1 MGDTL
6 FTRWTSSGG
15 GGLLR
20 VAACTDSVQCNI
32 LIHSVRPFG
41 IWLPLLFLGQKMND
55 IMFTVNSA
63 HDVCNKVAM
72 ITNKTVKSLH
82 DSPSLNMFT

>member
-6 FTRWTSSGG
+6 FTRWTSSDG

-32 LIHSVRPFG
+32 LIHSVPQSDLLAYGF
-41 IWLPLLFLGQKMND
+41 PLLFLGQIMND
-55 IMFTVNSA
+55 IMFTV
-63 HDVCNKVAM
+63 HMMCVIK
-72 ITNKTVKSLH
+72 
-82 DSPSLNMFT
+82 